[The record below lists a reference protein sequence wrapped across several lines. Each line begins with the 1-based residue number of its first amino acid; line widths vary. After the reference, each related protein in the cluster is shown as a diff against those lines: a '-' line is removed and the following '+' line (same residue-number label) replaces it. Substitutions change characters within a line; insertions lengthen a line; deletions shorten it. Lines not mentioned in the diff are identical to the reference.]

1 MRSNPAMLLLF
12 PLLAAGALAAQPAA
26 GPAAD
31 IRDIKPLARVPVP
44 LPWGW
49 ITLAALIVLAV
60 GLLAFWLWRRRRAAP
75 AAPPLPAHEVAFAAL
90 DRLAA
95 TDFADRAA
103 LRRAYFELSEV
114 IRAYVEACL
123 GINATDLTSE
133 EIVRRLPAVAGLDP
147 LAGERLRR
155 FLADTDRVKFA
166 ASAPDG
172 RWPGPPEIAETFERA
187 RSFVDATRPRE
198 VREVVEEAA

>member
-1 MRSNPAMLLLF
+1 MLLS
-12 PLLAAGALAAQPAA
+12 LLISIATRAQTTS
-26 GPAAD
+26 GPGPTAD
-31 IRDIKPLARVPVP
+31 IRDIKPLARVPLP
-44 LPWGW
+44 LAWGW
-49 ITLAALIVLAV
+49 IALAALGLIALA
-60 GLLAFWLWRRRRAAP
+60 LLAFWLWRRRRAAP
-75 AAPPLPAHEVAFAAL
+75 AAPARPAHEVALAAL

-103 LRRAYFELSEV
+103 LRRAYFELSEA
-114 IRAYVEACL
+114 IRAYVEASF

-133 EIVRRLPAVAGLDP
+133 EILRRLPAVAGLDP
-147 LAGERLRR
+147 LAGELLRC

-187 RSFVDATRPRE
+187 RAFVDATRPRE
-198 VREVVEEAA
+198 GREVVEEAA

>member
-1 MRSNPAMLLLF
+1 VVLLS
-12 PLLAAGALAAQPAA
+12 LLSPAA
-26 GPAAD
+26 RAQTTGGPGPAAD
-31 IRDIKPLARVPVP
+31 IRDIKPLVRVPLP

-49 ITLAALIVLAV
+49 IALAAVA
-60 GLLAFWLWRRRRAAP
+60 LLALVLLAYWLWRRRRAAP
-75 AAPPLPAHEVAFAAL
+75 AAPQLPAHEVAFAAL

-95 TDFADRAA
+95 TDFADRIA

-114 IRAYVEACL
+114 IRAYVEASL

-133 EIVRRLPAVAGLDP
+133 EIVRRLPAVSGLDP

-172 RWPGPPEIAETFERA
+172 RWPGPHEIGETFEQARA
-187 RSFVDATRPRE
+187 FVDATRPRE
-198 VREVVEEAA
+198 PVEAAA